1 MILVK
6 KDGGLKDVFISLHD
20 LVFVLM
26 FLLEN
31 LNLLPR
37 NVHYLTI
44 KSIKC
49 IKNN

>member
-20 LVFVLM
+20 LVFVL
-26 FLLEN
+26 LLKN
-31 LNLLPR
+31 
-37 NVHYLTI
+37 
-44 KSIKC
+44 IKC